1 MSHKHCRSNVQITRH
16 VTSIDISTC
25 MVYRYI
31 YMESTESTEHIL
43 KHSKLQLK
51 ALVTCIVL
59 DSHRSVRA
67 GVHRQRSQVEAAGGI
82 DQ

>member
-1 MSHKHCRSNVQITRH
+1 
-16 VTSIDISTC
+16 
-25 MVYRYI
+25 
-31 YMESTESTEHIL
+31 MESTESTEHIL